1 MADLDFQR
9 RCKRNRLTLEDKIRE
24 TAEYRF
30 HELLVTLNMHLLH
43 FADDFAHTI
52 FTANDEEKENA
63 DADASVLKFHL
74 SNSVAKKFD
83 TNTTIDSSNASKH
96 LQVFYAEKSIFETI
110 FDLIKI

>member
-63 DADASVLKFHL
+63 DASVLNFHL

-83 TNTTIDSSNASKH
+83 TNKIDSSNAIKY
-96 LQVFYAEKSIFETI
+96 LQVFYAEFTSEFI
-110 FDLIKI
+110 FDLMKI

>member
-30 HELLVTLNMHLLH
+30 HELLVTLNMQLLH

-63 DADASVLKFHL
+63 DADASVLNFHL

-83 TNTTIDSSNASKH
+83 TNKIDSSNAIKY
-96 LQVFYAEKSIFETI
+96 LQVFYAEFTSEFI
-110 FDLIKI
+110 FDLMKI